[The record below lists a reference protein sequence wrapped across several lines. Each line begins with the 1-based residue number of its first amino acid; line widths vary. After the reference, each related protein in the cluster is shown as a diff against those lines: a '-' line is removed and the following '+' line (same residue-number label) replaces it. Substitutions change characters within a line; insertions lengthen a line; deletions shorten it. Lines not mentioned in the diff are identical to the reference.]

1 MISRLRHIGIAGAT
15 IAFACAIA
23 AVPAASAAPG
33 DVSFAGCISG
43 NTEALVAA
51 GKNCLPA
58 PAPAPGGALSAF
70 DEVTSVA
77 VSPDGSDVYAVSET
91 EDAIVALHRDPG
103 SGALAFVNCITG
115 SSAGVPC
122 ATAPH
127 ASASGAGSG
136 MYHLSDVVVSP
147 DGAQVYAVAPF
158 DDAIAT
164 FDRDAGTGALSFD
177 SCLTA
182 DTSAGTSTGGSCA
195 EVPNSGTGDDTGLEG
210 LRFVAISPDG
220 ANVYGGAPLDA
231 ALAAF
236 DRDAGTGALSFNDC
250 VTGERG
256 ALSVEGGNCHHSVPG
271 VEPLGERTALTDVH
285 SVAVSPLGNY
295 VYTTSE
301 DEAALVAFPRVAGG
315 AVIFGSCVTG
325 SIGAVGTT
333 GGCATTPY
341 TASLGV
347 TSGLGRLYDVAASP
361 DGADIYAVSQSDDA
375 ISTFRHDPGTGAL
388 AFVGC
393 LTGNNTSS
401 TLIGRNCAPLP
412 GGTPSGG
419 GSGLDSTTSLAIAPD
434 GNRIYTTASFDDALA
449 SFDRDPATGAL
460 SFAGCLAGNTLAV
473 NCTPIANAAAEGTA
487 SGMGGTATVAV
498 SPGGGELYSTARADD
513 AVAWFGVEPSA
524 SGGGEEGGGGSSG
537 AGAGDSGPAAD
548 TTAPK
553 LWAVRI
559 APRAFAVGRRGRGK
573 KARSAARDSGRR
585 RAKRARRGATVRF
598 KLSEAARVVV
608 RVQRGLPGMRRTVR
622 GKRRCVKPTRAL
634 RRRHA
639 KRCLRFRN
647 LRPTLVRSGRRGQNR
662 FRFSGRLGRRA
673 LRPGPYRMLLRATD
687 GAGNV
692 SRSRR
697 SGFRIV
703 RASRR

>member
-1 MISRLRHIGIAGAT
+1 MSSRLHHIGIAAASV
-15 IAFACAIA
+15 AFACAA
-23 AVPAASAAPG
+23 TAVPVASAAPG

-43 NTEALVAA
+43 DTAALLTA

-58 PAPAPGGALSAF
+58 PAPAPGGALSAL
-70 DEVTSVA
+70 DKVTSVA

-91 EDAIVALHRDPG
+91 ENAIVALHRDPG

-115 SSAGVPC
+115 SSGGVPC
-122 ATAPH
+122 TTAPH

-158 DDAIAT
+158 DDAIVT
-164 FDRDAGTGALSFD
+164 FDRDAGSGALSFD

-195 EVPNSGTGDDTGLEG
+195 EVPHSGTGDDTGLEG

-236 DRDAGTGALSFNDC
+236 DRDPGTGALSFNDC

-271 VEPLGERTALTDVH
+271 VEPAGERTALTDVH

-341 TASLGV
+341 TASHGV

-375 ISTFRHDPGTGAL
+375 VSSFRHDPVSGAL
-388 AFVGC
+388 VFAGC

-412 GGTPSGG
+412 GGTPTGG

-473 NCTPIANAAAEGTA
+473 NCTPIPNAAAEGAA

-498 SPGGGELYSTARADD
+498 SPSGGELYSTARDDD
-513 AVAWFGVEPSA
+513 AVAWFSVEPPPPTSP
-524 SGGGEEGGGGSSG
+524 GTGV
-537 AGAGDSGPAAD
+537 GDSGGSAGRAAD

-553 LWAVRI
+553 LWALRI

-573 KARSAARDSGRR
+573 QARSLARDSGRR
-585 RAKRARRGATVRF
+585 RAKRVRRGATVRF

-608 RVQRGLPGMRRTVR
+608 RVQRGLPGLRKTVR

-634 RRRHA
+634 RRRRA
-639 KRCLRFRN
+639 KRCLRFRS
-647 LRPTLVRSGRRGQNR
+647 LRPTLVRSGRRGQNS
-662 FRFSGRLGRRA
+662 FRFAGRLGRRA
-673 LRPGPYRMLLRATD
+673 LRPGRYRMALRAAD
-687 GAGNV
+687 AAGNP
-692 SRSRR
+692 SKSRR
-697 SGFRIV
+697 RGFRIV
-703 RASRR
+703 RAPRR